1 MAGSTSK
8 GASTA
13 GRKVSK
19 RGQGTRLRALGVGA
33 GWGHVAHSARFRNWA
48 LLTRAEGSCP
58 RSPEPDE
65 IVPRIN

>member
-19 RGQGTRLRALGVGA
+19 RGQGTRHFVPS
-33 GWGHVAHSARFRNWA
+33 GWGRGGVTW
-48 LLTRAEGSCP
+48 LTQLASVTGP
-58 RSPEPDE
+58 FSPEQRAPAHA
-65 IVPRIN
+65 PLSPMR